1 MLWSQSSIGVGVGG
15 RGRDRQLWPSFL
27 IFASLAPIVFL
38 CFPLAPPYL
47 APSSSISAFP
57 PLRSSLLPRGRGGP
71 YPGPGHALGS
81 GLCVPCV
88 VGAPGVVCGSED
100 GNCFPQF
107 GTLASCGGRSDFSRH
122 SVLQRAL
129 VSPFCKSR
137 VRRGGIFRLSS
148 P

>member
-1 MLWSQSSIGVGVGG
+1 MAPFSDICKSGSHCVSLF
-15 RGRDRQLWPSFL
+15 PSCSTLPGSVILNFRL
-27 IFASLAPIVFL
+27 S
-38 CFPLAPPYL
+38 
-47 APSSSISAFP
+47 
-57 PLRSSLLPRGRGGP
+57 PLRSSLLPPGRGGP
-71 YPGPGHALGS
+71 CPRPGHALGS

-107 GTLASCGGRSDFSRH
+107 GTLALCGGRSDFSRH

-129 VSPFCKSR
+129 VSLFCKR
-137 VRRGGIFRLSS
+137 VRVGIFRLSS

>member
-1 MLWSQSSIGVGVGG
+1 MGG
-15 RGRDRQLWPSFL
+15 RGSRDRQLWPSFL

-47 APSSSISAFP
+47 ALSSSISAFS
-57 PLRSSLLPRGRGGP
+57 PLRSSLLPPGRGEP
-71 YPGPGHALGS
+71 YPGPGRALGS

-107 GTLASCGGRSDFSRH
+107 GTLALCGGRSDFSRR
-122 SVLQRAL
+122 SVLLQRAL

-137 VRRGGIFRLSS
+137 VRVGIFRLSS